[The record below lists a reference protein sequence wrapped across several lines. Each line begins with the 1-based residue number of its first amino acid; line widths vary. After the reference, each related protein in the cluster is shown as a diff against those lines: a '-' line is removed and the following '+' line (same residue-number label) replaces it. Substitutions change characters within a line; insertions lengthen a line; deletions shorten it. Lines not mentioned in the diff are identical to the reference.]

1 MKRILITGLI
11 LSQTACGAP
20 TGGGGFNFPAFYS
33 GIAVSIGLIILKD
46 VCIMSFLGL
55 HDLSRRI
62 FQSAA
67 I

>member
-33 GIAVSIGLIILKD
+33 GIAVSIGLIIL
-46 VCIMSFLGL
+46 SEN
-55 HDLSRRI
+55 
-62 FQSAA
+62 Q
-67 I
+67 